1 MRDARRRLTA
11 AASLG
16 VAREHMDAL
25 RAVCA
30 RHLIGES
37 RRSAAHRAMA
47 SVKTTASGARAPS
60 AAMRDIIAALDAI
73 TIDDLKLGATT
84 STSNGGGGGGGGA
97 RLAPPYAADDAVQYL
112 RIHACEDY
120 TIGAFLFGKRGEIP
134 LHNHPGMTV
143 CSRVIYGETRVTA
156 YDFVDGEPKL
166 SVADAKLGRCVP
178 QRARLVC
185 DEIVR
190 GGEGSATRVLYPD
203 GGGNVHRLS
212 AVTACAVL
220 DVQSP
225 PYAVGR
231 GRDCH
236 YFELVD
242 DSGSDDDVPEE
253 GDESSKERAAW
264 LRETLPP
271 LDFSID
277 RIYPVE

>member
-1 MRDARRRLTA
+1 
-11 AASLG
+11 
-16 VAREHMDAL
+16 MDAL

-37 RRSAAHRAMA
+37 RRSAANRAMT

-60 AAMRDIIAALDAI
+60 AAVRDIIAALDAI
-73 TIDDLKLGATT
+73 TIDDLKLGART
-84 STSNGGGGGGGGA
+84 STRNGGGGGGA
-97 RLAPPYAADDAVQYL
+97 RLAPPYAADDAVQYV

-120 TIGAFLFGKRGEIP
+120 TIGAFVFGKRGEIP

-143 CSRVIYGETRVTA
+143 CSRVIYGEARVTA

-166 SVADAKLGRCVP
+166 SVEDAKLGRCVP

-190 GGEGSATRVLYPD
+190 GGEGSATRVLYPES
-203 GGGNVHRLS
+203 GGNVHRLL

-220 DVQSP
+220 DVQAP

-242 DSGSDDDVPEE
+242 DDSSGDDVPEE
-253 GDESSKERAAW
+253 GDESSKEREAW

>member
-1 MRDARRRLTA
+1 MRASTNV

-16 VAREHMDAL
+16 VTQMDAL

-37 RRSAAHRAMA
+37 RRSAAHRAIA

-60 AAMRDIIAALDAI
+60 AAVRDIIAALDAI

-84 STSNGGGGGGGGA
+84 TTRNGGGDGA

-112 RIHACEDY
+112 RIHACDEY
-120 TIGAFLFGKRGEIP
+120 TIGAFVFGKRGEIP

-166 SVADAKLGRCVP
+166 SVEDAKLGRCVP

-236 YFELVD
+236 YFEFVD